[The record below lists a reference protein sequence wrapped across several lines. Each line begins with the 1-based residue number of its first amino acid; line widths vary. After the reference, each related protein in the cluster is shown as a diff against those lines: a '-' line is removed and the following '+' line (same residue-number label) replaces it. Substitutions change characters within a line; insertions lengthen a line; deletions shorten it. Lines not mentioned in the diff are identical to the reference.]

1 MPQMVR
7 DLAEAAGHKMYWQM
21 QVKGGRNLSD
31 HWSADSRA
39 RDKIRNG
46 SGSSGKDWDSH
57 FLG

>member
-31 HWSADSRA
+31 HWSADSNA

-57 FLG
+57 L